1 MTKQEKTEF
10 KVESEDLLKTIKK
23 LIKEGNIRKIIIKN
37 EQGKALLE
45 IPVTLGVIGAMFLP
59 ILAGVGAIA
68 AMAAKFTIEVIKS
81 E

>member
-23 LIKEGNIRKIIIKN
+23 LIKEGNIIKN
-37 EQGKALLE
+37 EQGKTLLE
-45 IPVTLGVIGAMFLP
+45 IPVTLGIIGAMFLP